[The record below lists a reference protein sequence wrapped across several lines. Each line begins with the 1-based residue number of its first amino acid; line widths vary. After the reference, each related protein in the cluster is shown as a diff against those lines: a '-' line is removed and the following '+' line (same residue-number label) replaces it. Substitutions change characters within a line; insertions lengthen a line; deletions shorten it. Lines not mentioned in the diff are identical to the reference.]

1 MDRLLEIVVDTFS
14 VLPVLYILCGA
25 VGIELSLVSLPSSTT
40 ASFDGQE
47 PACLTRKPA
56 RASVGALNG

>member
-25 VGIELSLVSLPSSTT
+25 VGIGLFLGIVALIDHGLVRRSGTGLSH
-40 ASFDGQE
+40 
-47 PACLTRKPA
+47 K
-56 RASVGALNG
+56 